1 MTKES
6 RYIEQK
12 EIEIHVE
19 ILKIGAKLQLF
30 FYISKKSSNF
40 AGVLRS
46 FHVVTVV
53 YVIFVF
59 HENNENNES
68 NENNVRI

>member
-53 YVIFVF
+53 FVVYVIFVF
-59 HENNENNES
+59 HENNENN
-68 NENNVRI
+68 VRI

>member
-19 ILKIGAKLQLF
+19 ILKFGAKLQLF
-30 FYISKKSSNF
+30 FHISKKSCNF
-40 AGVLRS
+40 AAVLRKRPC
-46 FHVVTVV
+46 FALLDAML
-53 YVIFVF
+53 
-59 HENNENNES
+59 S
-68 NENNVRI
+68 NL

>member
-12 EIEIHVE
+12 EIEMHVKP
-19 ILKIGAKLQLF
+19 IKFGAKLLLF
-30 FYISKKSSNF
+30 FHISKKSSNF
-40 AGVLRS
+40 AAVLRS

-59 HENNENNES
+59 HENYENNES